1 MQRRSYVVD
10 GVQRGA
16 WEGPQTLTV
25 ENLADNRKAKQ
36 EAERTQMASTAESG
50 MGGMA
55 QRLRPGPR
63 RMPRVQVAEIQRGRL
78 LGATVD
84 VVEEV
89 GYARFTVAQ
98 VIARAKVSRKTF
110 YDLFEDREDCFLAV
124 FEEVVERMATI
135 ASEAYAEH
143 SDWRDAVRAGL
154 LALLGFMDQQP
165 ALARICVV
173 EALGAGPHVLQRR
186 TEVIEKL
193 KRVIAEGDTTAP
205 SQSRPRRGQ
214 PADITVE
221 GIVGA
226 AFTVVHS
233 RLLDRDHA
241 PLINLLGPLMSMI
254 VLPYQGSIAAGEELS
269 RPGPKSR
276 RRKAESR
283 TDPLGGLDMRLTYRT
298 MRVLSYIAE
307 HPGASNRE
315 VAEGAGIADQ
325 GQMSKLL
332 ARLERLELLRN
343 TGAGQRHGACN
354 EWHLTDRGK
363 SVERAARPL

>member
-1 MQRRSYVVD
+1 
-10 GVQRGA
+10 
-16 WEGPQTLTV
+16 
-25 ENLADNRKAKQ
+25 
-36 EAERTQMASTAESG
+36 MASIAETDR
-50 MGGMA
+50 GGVV

-63 RMPRVQVAEIQRGRL
+63 KMPRVQVAEIQRGRL

-89 GYARFTVAQ
+89 GYARLTVAQ

-110 YDLFEDREDCFLAV
+110 YDLFEDREDCFLAM
-124 FEEVVERMATI
+124 FDETVERMGAI
-135 ASEAYAEH
+135 AAEAYAEQTN
-143 SDWRDAVRAGL
+143 WRDSVRAGL
-154 LALLGFMDQQP
+154 LAMLGFMDEQP

-173 EALGAGPHVLQRR
+173 EALGAGPRVLESRAK
-186 TEVIEKL
+186 VIERL
-193 KRVIAEGDTTAP
+193 KRVVAAGEP
-205 SQSRPRRGQ
+205 SAQRRLRPRRGQ

-221 GIVGA
+221 GVVGA
-226 AFTVVHS
+226 AFTVIHS
-233 RLLDRDHA
+233 RLLERNHA
-241 PLINLLGPLMSMI
+241 PLVNLLGPLMSLI
-254 VLPYQGSIAAGEELS
+254 VLPYRGTRAAGEELS
-269 RPGPKSR
+269 RPGPKGR
-276 RRKAESR
+276 RRKVQER

-298 MRVLSYIAE
+298 MRVLSFIGD

-332 ARLERLELLRN
+332 ARLERLHLLHN

>member
-1 MQRRSYVVD
+1 M
-10 GVQRGA
+10 
-16 WEGPQTLTV
+16 
-25 ENLADNRKAKQ
+25 
-36 EAERTQMASTAESG
+36 
-50 MGGMA
+50 
-55 QRLRPGPR
+55 
-63 RMPRVQVAEIQRGRL
+63 QVAEIQRGRL

-89 GYARFTVAQ
+89 GYARLTVAQ

-124 FEEVVERMATI
+124 LEEAMERMRAV
-135 ASEAYAEH
+135 AAKAFAEQP
-143 SDWRDAVRAGL
+143 SWRDGMRGGL
-154 LALLGFMDQQP
+154 LALLNFMDEQP

-173 EALGAGPHVLQRR
+173 EALGAGPRVLERR
-186 TEVIEKL
+186 AQAIEDL
-193 KRVIAEGDTTAP
+193 KRVVMAGDSAG
-205 SQSRPRRGQ
+205 SSRQRPRRGQ
-214 PADITVE
+214 PADIAVE

-226 AFTVVHS
+226 ALTVVHT
-233 RLLDRDHA
+233 RLLERNDA
-241 PLINLLGPLMSMI
+241 PLVNLLGPLMSMI
-254 VLPYQGSIAAGEELS
+254 VLPYHGSRAASEELAK
-269 RPGPKSR
+269 PGPKGR

-298 MRVLSYIAE
+298 MRVLSFVGE

-332 ARLERLELLRN
+332 ARLERLQLLRN

-354 EWHLTDRGK
+354 EWHLTDRGQ

>member
-1 MQRRSYVVD
+1 
-10 GVQRGA
+10 
-16 WEGPQTLTV
+16 
-25 ENLADNRKAKQ
+25 
-36 EAERTQMASTAESG
+36 
-50 MGGMA
+50 
-55 QRLRPGPR
+55 
-63 RMPRVQVAEIQRGRL
+63 MPRVQVAEIQRGRL

-89 GYARFTVAQ
+89 GYARLTVAQ

-124 FEEVVERMATI
+124 FEETAERVGAR
-135 ASEAYAEH
+135 AAEAYTAQ
-143 SDWRDAVRAGL
+143 DNWRDGVRAGL
-154 LALLGFMDQQP
+154 LALLSFMDEQP

-173 EALGAGPHVLQRR
+173 EALGAGPRVLVSRAK
-186 TEVIEKL
+186 VIDRL
-193 KRVIAEGDTTAP
+193 KRVISEGDTDGARR
-205 SQSRPRRGQ
+205 SRPKRGQ
-214 PADITVE
+214 PADIAVE
-221 GIVGA
+221 GVVGA
-226 AFTVVHS
+226 AFTVIHS
-233 RLLDRDHA
+233 RLLERNHA
-241 PLINLLGPLMSMI
+241 PLVNLLGPLMSLI
-254 VLPYQGSIAAGEELS
+254 VLPYRGTAAAGEELS
-269 RPGPKSR
+269 RPTPKGR

-298 MRVLSYIAE
+298 MRVLSFIGE

-332 ARLERLELLRN
+332 ARLERLKLLSN

-354 EWHLTDRGK
+354 EWHLTERGK